1 MSSEVVH
8 PPPSG
13 GNNNSNSN
21 SNNKRKRGHNKGK
34 QKQRSGNNNLL
45 ASSYQNIA
53 FRNRPSSGR
62 PGSPHRYFE
71 HSYDVLF
78 NTAMTAMPDADT
90 ASCAGKDNSQA
101 QAQNSNS
108 KESEEQLFQTQQQT
122 QIPHQSSGNQ
132 VVHRHLNGLCIVT
145 AGSVLEKK
153 LLLPSIHTS
162 SNNKEEE
169 SANDDNDVTTITSLQ
184 YLVKASKDSQSARG
198 KMRTKNKKQKKQK
211 QKTNDDYGDTATA
224 NEDHDGN
231 VLPNDPLCRI
241 TLSNGRHVT
250 LKCCV
255 SGTILELNKRLEEAC
270 GTDND
275 GGGPLSSSS
284 LVVQD
289 PLLDGHLAVIM
300 PTKGAFPL

>member
-13 GNNNSNSN
+13 GNNNSN

-78 NTAMTAMPDADT
+78 NTAMPDADT
-90 ASCAGKDNSQA
+90 ASCAGKDTSQA
-101 QAQNSNS
+101 MAQNSNS
-108 KESEEQLFQTQQQT
+108 KESEVQLFQTQQQT

-145 AGSVLEKK
+145 AGSVLEET
-153 LLLPSIHTS
+153 LLLPSIHS
-162 SNNKEEE
+162 SNNNKEEE
-169 SANDDNDVTTITSLQ
+169 KSTNDNNVVTTITSLQ

>member
-1 MSSEVVH
+1 
-8 PPPSG
+8 
-13 GNNNSNSN
+13 
-21 SNNKRKRGHNKGK
+21 
-34 QKQRSGNNNLL
+34 
-45 ASSYQNIA
+45 
-53 FRNRPSSGR
+53 
-62 PGSPHRYFE
+62 
-71 HSYDVLF
+71 
-78 NTAMTAMPDADT
+78 MTAMPDADT
-90 ASCAGKDNSQA
+90 ASCAGKDTSQA
-101 QAQNSNS
+101 QAPNSNS
-108 KESEEQLFQTQQQT
+108 KESEEQLFQTHQQQT
-122 QIPHQSSGNQ
+122 QPHQSSGNQ

-145 AGSVLEKK
+145 AGSVLEET
-153 LLLPSIHTS
+153 LLLPSIHS
-162 SNNKEEE
+162 SNNNKEEE
-169 SANDDNDVTTITSLQ
+169 KSTNDNNVVTTITSLQ

-211 QKTNDDYGDTATA
+211 QKTNDDIGHMAATA
-224 NEDHDGN
+224 AKLGQEDYNDHDGN